1 MTVGRN
7 AAAAAARACKR
18 WSARPALAA
27 AVAIVVMATIGGS
40 HDAVAAERPE
50 HEVKAAF
57 LYNFGK
63 YVRWPQSARA
73 SDDVFVIGVLGTDPF
88 GKALDDIV
96 RGNRIDNKPVVIKR
110 AGKLSE
116 LGSCEVVFVSA
127 SEEGNL
133 EKVFAELGN
142 TSVLTVGD
150 MPQFVERGGM
160 IGLTMSDRRVHF
172 EVNVAAAE
180 RAGLAFGSQLL
191 RLARNVTDTK
201 AR

>member
-1 MTVGRN
+1 VL
-7 AAAAAARACKR
+7 
-18 WSARPALAA
+18 LA
-27 AVAIVVMATIGGS
+27 VTIVVLTIIGGS
-40 HDAVAAERPE
+40 RDAGAAERPE

-63 YVRWPQSARA
+63 YVRWPPNARA
-73 SDDVFVIGVLGTDPF
+73 NDDVFAIGVLGTDPF

-96 RGNRIDNKPVVIKR
+96 RGGRVDNKPVVIRR

-116 LGSCEVVFVSA
+116 LGSCEVVFVAA

-133 EKVFAELGN
+133 EKVLAELAN
-142 TSVLTVGD
+142 SSVLTVGD

-160 IGLTMSDRRVHF
+160 IGLIMVNRRVQF
-172 EVNVAAAE
+172 EVNVDAAE
-180 RAGLAFGSQLL
+180 RAGLAIGSQLL